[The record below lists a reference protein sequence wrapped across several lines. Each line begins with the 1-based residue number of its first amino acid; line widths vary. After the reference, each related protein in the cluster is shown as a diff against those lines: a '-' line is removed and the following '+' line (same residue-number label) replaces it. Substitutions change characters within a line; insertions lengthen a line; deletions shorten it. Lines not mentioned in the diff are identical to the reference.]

1 MDGELSAHVRWQ
13 RSLMG
18 LLKDRK
24 DKKIALAIDTSTN
37 QVRSILINNIIKF
50 FGEMIPE
57 TQLVQADFKI
67 RSITPIQ
74 NPTLKYYTH
83 GKSSYTEVLEWADQE
98 KIDTLFY
105 ITDVTGYFYEELK
118 VQTEVFWLVPDDYV
132 PKVPFGK
139 AIKVA

>member
-1 MDGELSAHVRWQ
+1 MRWQ

-24 DKKIALAIDTSTN
+24 DKRIALAIDTSTN

-50 FGEMIPE
+50 FGEMVPE
-57 TQLVQADFKI
+57 SQLIQADFKI
-67 RSITPIQ
+67 RSITPMQ
-74 NPTLKYYTH
+74 NPTIKYYTH
-83 GKSSYTEVLEWADQE
+83 GKSSYTEVLEWADEE

-105 ITDVTGYFYEELK
+105 ITDVTGYFYDELD
-118 VQTEVFWLVPDDYV
+118 VQAEVFWLVPDDYV

>member
-1 MDGELSAHVRWQ
+1 MRWQ

-24 DKKIALAIDTSTN
+24 GKKIALAIDTSTN
-37 QVRSILINNIIKF
+37 QVRSVLINNIIKF

-67 RSITPIQ
+67 RTITPIQ
-74 NPTLKYYTH
+74 NPTIKYYTH
-83 GKSSYTEVLEWADQE
+83 GKSSYTEVLEWADEE

-105 ITDVTGYFYEELK
+105 ITDVTGYFYDELDVK
-118 VQTEVFWLVPDDYV
+118 AEVLWLVPDDYV